1 MGALTESMRGAIDSL
16 RDKGKKVG
24 LIRLRLF
31 RPFPHED
38 LRKALCDAG
47 TVIVFDR
54 CLSTGGPGGPVAS
67 EIRSALYN
75 LPKRPAIVSFIGAL
89 GGRAVRTSPFAGL
102 IERSEAIAGSGSLPG
117 YEM

>member
-38 LRKALCDAG
+38 LRKALGDAG

-67 EIRSALYN
+67 GIRSALYN
-75 LPKRPAIVSFIGAL
+75 LPKKPAIVSFIGAL
-89 GGRAVRTSPFAGL
+89 GGREVPTAQFAEL
-102 IERSEAIAGSGSLPG
+102 IERGEAVGGGGSLPG
-117 YEM
+117 F